1 MLEEMTETE
10 VLTAANRFFL
20 TCDAD
25 RMELSRPS
33 KTVIEGLGLRATEG
47 TGTDRYALHRNTWC
61 ARAPYVLRSARIEIR
76 PFVEADLAAF
86 HQIAGQLSVARMLV
100 NISHPLS
107 FDMACRWIKR
117 RRFTGRLGFM
127 VGVFNHDG
135 RLLGAIGIGGLSNSL
150 VYFLSEDAR
159 GAGLGTEVVSLFIR
173 DAIPRFA
180 LKSIFAGVF
189 SDNPASRRLLEKLGF
204 VVKGTA
210 DFKSPARQT
219 SDLFWEMELDC
230 KHLSREPTTP

>member
-1 MLEEMTETE
+1 MA
-10 VLTAANRFFL
+10 AANRFFL
-20 TCDAD
+20 SCDAD

-33 KTVIEGLGLRATEG
+33 KTVIEALGLRAAAG
-47 TGTDRYALHRNTWC
+47 TGIERYYFHRNKWC
-61 ARAPYVLRSARIEIR
+61 ARTPYVLRSARTEIR

-100 NISHPLS
+100 NIEHPLS
-107 FDMACRWIKR
+107 LEMARSWIKR

-127 VGVFNHDG
+127 VGIFNHDG

-159 GAGLGTEVVSLFIR
+159 GSGLGTEVVTLFIR

-210 DFKSPARQT
+210 DFKSPARQS

-230 KHLSREPTTP
+230 SKAKPR